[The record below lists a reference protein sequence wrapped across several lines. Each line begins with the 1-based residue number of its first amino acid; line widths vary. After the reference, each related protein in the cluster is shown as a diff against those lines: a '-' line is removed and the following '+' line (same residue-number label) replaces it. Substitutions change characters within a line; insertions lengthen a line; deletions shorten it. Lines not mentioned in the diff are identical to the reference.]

1 MGNLEKASKKRTRR
15 INIQKII
22 LKSVIA
28 AGLISVGLLAPN
40 VIGAMGKLGLIP
52 SKRQKEIIE
61 KSRTRLIRRG
71 LLAYRD
77 GALRLTPK
85 GESVLR
91 AYELRDY
98 RLKKPKR
105 WDGKWRVLIFD
116 IQERKKKTR
125 EQIRRTL
132 AAIGFVRLQDS
143 VWIYP
148 YDCEDL
154 LTLLKSDFHI
164 GKELLYMVVDQL
176 ENDAPLK
183 AQFNL

>member
-1 MGNLEKASKKRTRR
+1 M
-15 INIQKII
+15 
-22 LKSVIA
+22 
-28 AGLISVGLLAPN
+28 
-40 VIGAMGKLGLIP
+40 
-52 SKRQKEIIE
+52 
-61 KSRTRLIRRG
+61 
-71 LLAYRD
+71 
-77 GALRLTPK
+77 
-85 GESVLR
+85 
-91 AYELRDY
+91 
-98 RLKKPKR
+98 
-105 WDGKWRVLIFD
+105 LIFD
-116 IQERKKKTR
+116 MQERKKKTR

-183 AQFNL
+183 AQFNLYILFIIYF